1 MNRFIGLLNEDD
13 KLVSDFW
20 TSFLPVL
27 RYILF
32 AIIALCAITMIVTT
46 LMQSNDSSD
55 GMDAFTGAKQ
65 ESYYSLNKGASRDA
79 ILKRITIAM
88 AIVVAVAIVLFFVS
102 ELIAGLK

>member
-1 MNRFIGLLNEDD
+1 MNRFVGLLNDE
-13 KLVSDFW
+13 LVSDFW
-20 TSFLPVL
+20 TTFLPIL

-32 AIIALCAITMIVTT
+32 GIIAFCAITMIVTT
-46 LMQSNDSSD
+46 LMQSNDSGD

-79 ILKRITIAM
+79 ILKRITIIM
-88 AIVVAVAIVLFFVS
+88 AIIVAVAIVLFFVS